1 LFLVYVRLFSSI
13 FMDPLNQSVNSIS
26 VELFKNLSV
35 GAIHQELYTA
45 VDRANDERD
54 RG

>member
-1 LFLVYVRLFSSI
+1 MSVRLFGSI
-13 FMDPLNQSVNSIS
+13 FMAPINQSVISIS
-26 VELFKNLSV
+26 VKLLKNLSV
-35 GAIHQELYTA
+35 GAVHQELYTA